1 MSSRSLP
8 TEEVRRGDPS
18 QISVRFFEVEFMMDY
33 GGHGIGELKF
43 ERRRVDSL
51 GWLRYE
57 LTKFPNLPS
66 EKRGP
71 FSHFLLVF
79 RS

>member
-1 MSSRSLP
+1 
-8 TEEVRRGDPS
+8 
-18 QISVRFFEVEFMMDY
+18 MDAS
-33 GGHGIGELKF
+33 GHGIGELKF

-57 LTKFPNLPS
+57 LTKFPNRRS

-71 FSHFLLVF
+71 FSHFRPIF

>member
-1 MSSRSLP
+1 
-8 TEEVRRGDPS
+8 
-18 QISVRFFEVEFMMDY
+18 MDS
-33 GGHGIGELKF
+33 GGHGIGERKF
-43 ERRRVDSL
+43 KRRRVDSL

-57 LTKFPNLPS
+57 LTKFPNRPS

-71 FSHFLLVF
+71 FSHFRRIF